1 MVNVRYNYAGV
12 SMKTSVLVGIVLIV
26 LGILALVYPQISYTK
41 REKILDVGPIE
52 ATAET
57 RETVPIAPIV
67 GGVAIVGGVI
77 LILTGGR
84 RTV

>member
-1 MVNVRYNYAGV
+1 
-12 SMKTSVLVGIVLIV
+12 MKLSAVFGILLIV
-26 LGILALVYPQISYTK
+26 LGIIALIYPRISYTK

-57 RETVPIAPIV
+57 KETIPIAPIV

-77 LILTGGR
+77 LILAGGR
-84 RTV
+84 RIA